1 MPVGGTRLFDLALG
15 QEVSPGT
22 AVWSEEQPESA
33 KLNDRLYQNY
43 RSTWAR
49 QLDQM
54 VLDRDF
60 TAGAQWKKRDVDVLL
75 ARNQTAIVV
84 NCIEPAVQQA
94 CGMLTANNPAY
105 AVTSMEDSDV
115 TRSGSAGI
123 VMSHVWD
130 KADGNAF
137 SRMAIRDYYTT
148 GIGYLAAYYDP
159 MGLNGAGQIRFFS
172 PDSLEVLIDPSST
185 DIYARDAAHVL
196 LVTTMS
202 GEQIQSMWPGLAGML
217 KFAKPSSH
225 KNMRVTSDRHG
236 LEYQASGQQPIESY
250 HMHYDVIN
258 RYSRLKRTRYRVVDQ
273 NTFLEYVLEK
283 GQEYDEFL
291 ERRTFIRTDAE
302 GERFI
307 SNPKEIEE
315 AQKLFDET
323 GGVWHFVDDPE
334 RPEIPILTPGPAG
347 SNARPN
353 SEVRLQPSTM
363 GEFLEMGILRQEI
376 IVADRIQQVL
386 TVGGALFWEGE
397 LPITDYPIVPMYA
410 NFNRTPFCRSHIR
423 GVRGYQEYINKM
435 YSLLVAHASSSTNVK
450 LLIPRGSQ
458 NIQDLEARW
467 AKAGTAVIEYDP
479 EFGVPIVAGPV
490 PLPNEL
496 YRNIEDAKKHVQE
509 YLGIYPLMQG
519 NPSDAPDTY
528 KGTVALEEFGQR
540 RIQAMKRDIEG
551 ALTQF
556 GRVVFQMVQAYY
568 DDFRIIRVL
577 KPNGKMVS
585 VAFNTQRQ
593 SALQLQDLSEYT
605 FQIKNIATGTY
616 DILMTAG
623 STMPSNRWAMIAY
636 YVDLYKNG
644 ILDQEEVLKKT
655 EVADMEGVLERTS
668 IVKQSQQII
677 EQQQS
682 QIKQLSGDLQTAQR
696 EVVHARQALEV
707 KNFEVE
713 IAKQEAKIKAAT
725 EMFGARVSDE
735 MKMMRQQTKN
745 KTNRTR
751 KNA

>member
-1 MPVGGTRLFDLALG
+1 
-15 QEVSPGT
+15 
-22 AVWSEEQPESA
+22 
-33 KLNDRLYQNY
+33 
-43 RSTWAR
+43 
-49 QLDQM
+49 
-54 VLDRDF
+54 
-60 TAGAQWKKRDVDVLL
+60 
-75 ARNQTAIVV
+75 
-84 NCIEPAVQQA
+84 
-94 CGMLTANNPAY
+94 
-105 AVTSMEDSDV
+105 
-115 TRSGSAGI
+115 